1 MPRSPNVASNIVAM
15 TDSVYSA
22 LAHRLATFDGEVYP
36 FHVGDTWKEPADGCR
51 MQDLTVDV
59 FPGMHRYAP
68 PQGLAQLLGGIAD
81 RTVERTGVPTAPENV
96 LVATGAT
103 GGLCAVAGA
112 ILEPDD
118 EVLILSPYWPLISG
132 IVRSFHGMPVD
143 VPFIGEAESP
153 ESSIE
158 IVERY
163 RTDRSVALYLNTPNN
178 PSGRVLPRSWIEAL
192 VAWAERHSLW
202 IIADEVYEE
211 YVYGGEHVYTRPL
224 APELT
229 FSTHS
234 FSKSYG
240 MAGNRCGYIV
250 GPTSVMPELSKVG
263 THTYYSTPTASQ
275 LAAIRALEGQADEWL
290 KTTQAQYAEVG
301 RDAARILGVAEP
313 EGSAFLFLDVAPQL
327 DERGLQGFLED
338 CVDRGLLLAPGPSFG
353 PYPTHARLCFTAS
366 EPEITRRGLS
376 VLAEI
381 LSGR

>member
-1 MPRSPNVASNIVAM
+1 MPRPPRVASNIAAM
-15 TDSVYSA
+15 SGAVYSA
-22 LAHRLATFDGEVYP
+22 LAHRLARFEGETYP
-36 FHVGDTWKEPADGCR
+36 FHVGDTWMEPAEGCR
-51 MQDLTVDV
+51 MQDFTVDE

-68 PQGLAQLLGGIAD
+68 PQGLARLLGGIAD
-81 RTVERTGVPTAPENV
+81 RISSRTAVPTGPENV

-103 GGLCAVAGA
+103 GALGAVAGA

-118 EVLILSPYWPLISG
+118 EVLILSPYWPLIAG
-132 IVRSFHGMPVD
+132 IVRSFHGVAVD
-143 VPFIGEAESP
+143 VPFIGEADSP
-153 ESSIE
+153 ESATE

-163 RTDRSVALYLNTPNN
+163 RSDRSVALYLNTPNN
-178 PSGRVLPRSWIEAL
+178 PTGRTLPRAWVEAL
-192 VAWAERHSLW
+192 AAWGQRHGLW

-240 MAGNRCGYIV
+240 MAGNRCGYVV
-250 GPTSVMPELSKVG
+250 GPTSVMPELRKVG

-275 LAAIRALEGQADEWL
+275 LAAIRTLEGYADSWL
-290 KTTQAQYAEVG
+290 ESARRQYARLG
-301 RDAARILGVAEP
+301 REAARVLGVDEP
-313 EGSAFLFLDVAPQL
+313 EGSAFLFLDVSSHL
-327 DERGLQGFLED
+327 DDRGLQGFLED

-353 PYPTHARLCFTAS
+353 PYPCHVRLCFTAAA
-366 EPEITRRGLS
+366 PDVTRRGLG

-381 LSGR
+381 LGAE